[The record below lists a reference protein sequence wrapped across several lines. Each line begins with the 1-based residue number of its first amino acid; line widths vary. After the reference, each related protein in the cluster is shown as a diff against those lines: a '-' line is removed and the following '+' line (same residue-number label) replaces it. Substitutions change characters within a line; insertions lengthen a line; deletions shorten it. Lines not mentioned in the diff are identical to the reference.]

1 VKPIAVLSLFRRVDL
16 LKSLGDDELQGV
28 VAKCAISR
36 YARGKQILSALDD
49 TSDVFFILDGRVQV
63 KNYSRSGRELTYS
76 EIGEGEL
83 FGEFAAID
91 GLPRAA
97 AILAMQDTIAA
108 RMKSADFLSLLSSNF
123 TLTLQL
129 LRLLTAKSRSLSDRL
144 LQLIALSAHDRIHFE
159 LARLAATGVRVGLH
173 VTIRPAPTHYEL
185 AARVGSHR
193 EAVTKELNRLE
204 SLGYIQLRRKQIVI
218 LDEKRFRDDFVAA
231 GAA

>member
-1 VKPIAVLSLFRRVDL
+1 MKPMAILSLFRRVDL

-108 RMKSADFLSLLSSNF
+108 RLTCCRIQVTACFLAEFSAASSP
-123 TLTLQL
+123 L
-129 LRLLTAKSRSLSDRL
+129 
-144 LQLIALSAHDRIHFE
+144 
-159 LARLAATGVRVGLH
+159 TGVWL
-173 VTIRPAPTHYEL
+173 PA
-185 AARVGSHR
+185 SC
-193 EAVTKELNRLE
+193 
-204 SLGYIQLRRKQIVI
+204 S
-218 LDEKRFRDDFVAA
+218 
-231 GAA
+231 GAAPW